1 MRPRHVVA
9 ALSAMVCLSVVAG
22 QTGCVYMRDRNIQTV
37 GSVPDEAMVKE
48 VKAGKTMRDELIT
61 LLGQPTSASKQGD
74 TEVLKYTGCR
84 TESRQTHIVGLFTSG
99 TTTTTIIE
107 HAFTLKNGVV
117 QKIER
122 AER

>member
-37 GSVPDEAMVKE
+37 GAVLDEAMVQE
-48 VKAGKTMRDELIT
+48 VKEGKSTRDEMVS
-61 LLGQPTSASKQGD
+61 LLGQPTSASKQGE
-74 TEVLKYTGCR
+74 TEVLKYTGSR
-84 TESRQTHIVGLFTSG
+84 TESRQTRIVGLFTNG

-107 HAFTLKNGVV
+107 HAFTLKSGVV
-117 QKIER
+117 QKVER